1 MLAFLVEGH
10 PAVSAARLWTWRTV
24 AALAVIGM
32 LGYAGFSGFA
42 GPEVKVAKVVR
53 RDVVQTVVASG
64 RVAAPYRVDI
74 GSQIVGTVVD
84 VPVSYGQA
92 VKAGQRLIVLEAGE
106 ARAGVK
112 QAEVAV
118 GQAEARLR
126 QLRELQMPVA
136 DQALRQAEANLTNAR
151 AQFDRTQRLYRDGF
165 LGKSVLDDAQRNLD
179 VSQTQVESARKQLES
194 AKPAG
199 SDYEVAIRAL
209 EQARASLQ
217 VSQAKLSYTTINA
230 PSDGTL
236 IARDVERGDVVQPG
250 KALMVLSPAGET
262 QIVLQIDERNL
273 GRLRLGQQ
281 ALASAD
287 AYPAQRFAAQLVYIN
302 PGVDAQRGTVEV
314 KLLVPQPPEYLR
326 QDMTV
331 SVDIEVERSAA
342 ALTLPADS
350 VRDLAGATPWV
361 LVVRN
366 GRAHRQPVKL
376 GLRGDTIVQVVEGVA
391 EGERVVPAAN
401 ARVKPDQA
409 VRIADA

>member
-1 MLAFLVEGH
+1 MLAFFVEGH
-10 PAVSAARLWTWRTV
+10 PKVSVARLWTWRAFAAV
-24 AALAVIGM
+24 AVAGA
-32 LGYAGFSGFA
+32 LGYAAFSEFA
-42 GPEVKVAKVVR
+42 GPKVDVARVLR
-53 RDVVQTVVASG
+53 SDVVQTVVASG

-74 GSQIVGTVVD
+74 GSQIVGTVSE
-84 VPVSYGQA
+84 VPVAQGQT
-92 VKAGQRLIVLEAGE
+92 VRAGE
-106 ARAGVK
+106 ALILIEASEVRAGVK

-126 QLRELQMPVA
+126 QLRELQVPVA

-151 AQFDRTQRLYRDGF
+151 AQFDRTRRLHQDGF
-165 LGKSVLDDAQRNLD
+165 LGKSALDEAQRNLD
-179 VSQTQVESARKQLES
+179 VSQTQVEAARRQLES
-194 AKPAG
+194 AKPTG
-199 SDYEVAIRAL
+199 SDYAVALMAL
-209 EQARASLQ
+209 EQARASLLAAR
-217 VSQAKLSYTTINA
+217 AKLTYATITA

-250 KALMVLSPAGET
+250 KVLMVLSPAGET

-273 GRLRLGQQ
+273 GRIKLGQQ

-342 ALTLPADS
+342 ALTLPADA
-350 VRDLAGATPWV
+350 VRDGAGAAPWV

-366 GRAHRQPVKL
+366 GKAQRQAVKL

-391 EGERVVPAAN
+391 EGDRVVPATN
-401 ARVKPDQA
+401 ARVKAGQA
-409 VRIADA
+409 LRIADA

>member
-1 MLAFLVEGH
+1 
-10 PAVSAARLWTWRTV
+10 
-24 AALAVIGM
+24 
-32 LGYAGFSGFA
+32 
-42 GPEVKVAKVVR
+42 
-53 RDVVQTVVASG
+53 
-64 RVAAPYRVDI
+64 
-74 GSQIVGTVVD
+74 
-84 VPVSYGQA
+84 
-92 VKAGQRLIVLEAGE
+92 
-106 ARAGVK
+106 
-112 QAEVAV
+112 
-118 GQAEARLR
+118 
-126 QLRELQMPVA
+126 MPVA

-151 AQFDRTQRLYRDGF
+151 AQFDRTRRLHQDGF
-165 LGKSVLDDAQRNLD
+165 LGRSALDEAQRNLD
-179 VSQTQVESARKQLES
+179 VSRTQVEAAHKQFES

-199 SDYEVAIRAL
+199 SDYEVALRAL
-209 EQARASLQ
+209 EQARASLL
-217 VSQAKLSYTTINA
+217 VSQAKLAYTTITA

-250 KALMVLSPAGET
+250 KVLMVLSPAGET

-273 GRLRLGQQ
+273 GRLKLGQP

-314 KLLVPQPPEYLR
+314 KLLVAQPPEYLR

-342 ALTLPADS
+342 ALTLPADT
-350 VRDLAGATPWV
+350 VRDGAGAAPWV

-376 GLRGDTIVQVVEGVA
+376 GLRGDTMVQVVEGVA
-391 EGERVVPAAN
+391 EGDRVVPATN
-401 ARVKPDQA
+401 ARVKPDQP

>member
-1 MLAFLVEGH
+1 VLAFFVEGH
-10 PAVSAARLWTWRTV
+10 PTVSVARLWTWRAL
-24 AALAVIGM
+24 AALAVIGI
-32 LGYAGFSGFA
+32 LGYAGFSEIA

-74 GSQIVGTVVD
+74 GSQVTGTVVD
-84 VPVSYGQA
+84 VPVRYGQT
-92 VKAGQRLIVLEAGE
+92 VKAGQKLIVLEASE
-106 ARAGVK
+106 ARAGVR

-136 DQALRQAEANLTNAR
+136 DQSLRQAEANLTNAR
-151 AQFDRTQRLYRDGF
+151 AQFDRTQRLYKDGF
-165 LGKSVLDDAQRNLD
+165 LGRSALDEAQRNLD

-199 SDYEVAIRAL
+199 SDYEVAMRAL

-217 VSQAKLSYTTINA
+217 VSQAKLAYTTITS

-273 GRLRLGQQ
+273 GRIKLGQQ

-287 AYPAQRFAAQLVYIN
+287 AYPAQRFAAQLVYIS

-342 ALTLPADS
+342 ALTLPADA
-350 VRDLAGATPWV
+350 VRDGAGAAPWV

-366 GRAHRQPVKL
+366 GKAQRQAVKL
-376 GLRGDTIVQVVEGVA
+376 GLRGDTVVQVVEGVA
-391 EGERVVPAAN
+391 EGERVVPATN
-401 ARVKPDQA
+401 ARVKPDQS